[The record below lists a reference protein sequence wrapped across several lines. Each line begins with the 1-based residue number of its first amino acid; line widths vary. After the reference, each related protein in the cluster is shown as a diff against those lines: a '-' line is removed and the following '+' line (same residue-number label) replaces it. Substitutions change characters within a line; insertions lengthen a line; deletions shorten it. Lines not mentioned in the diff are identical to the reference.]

1 MNDDLKLTGAD
12 PSTTA
17 VLAEGEPILKQLCD
31 RIAPRFA
38 REEVRQRLPRY
49 LAALLQPLE
58 RRNGWQIAEPAG
70 EAVPD
75 GIQRLLNAA
84 RWEAEAGRGG
94 LRAYVVA
101 YPGGP
106 AAGWGSGGRA
116 ASSGTCWP

>member
-49 LAALLQPLE
+49 LAALLQPIE
-58 RRNGWQIAEPAG
+58 RRNGWQIAEEAG

-75 GIQRLLNAA
+75 GTQRLLNAA
-84 RWEAEAGRGG
+84 QGGGDGARDDVRG
-94 LRAYVVA
+94 Y
-101 YPGGP
+101 GG
-106 AAGWGSGGRA
+106 AHLGD
-116 ASSGTCWP
+116 